1 MDSAATGSLREAK
14 ARAVQDFERTYIVR
28 LLRTY
33 EGNIS
38 EAARAAKKNRRAFW
52 ELMRKYRVRADEYRG
67 ETARK
72 GPAREGSSSTLSANC

>member
-1 MDSAATGSLREAK
+1 
-14 ARAVQDFERTYIVR
+14 VHDFERTYIIR

-52 ELMRKYRVRADEYRG
+52 ELMPKYKVRPEEYGDPHRVNS
-67 ETARK
+67 
-72 GPAREGSSSTLSANC
+72 REGPSWMAAAADLSDSH